1 MTETQVDN
9 LQKII
14 TFTTAQGK
22 HRPDK
27 INVSVTIFI
36 IHEPRKFVINPA
48 KNAELNTKIQV
59 DLPEGLV
66 GFWLESFARH
76 LA

>member
-9 LQKII
+9 LHKTI

-27 INVSVTIFI
+27 INVSVTIFN
-36 IHEPRKFVINPA
+36 IHELRKFVINPA
-48 KNAELNTKIQV
+48 ENAELNTKM
-59 DLPEGLV
+59 
-66 GFWLESFARH
+66 
-76 LA
+76 